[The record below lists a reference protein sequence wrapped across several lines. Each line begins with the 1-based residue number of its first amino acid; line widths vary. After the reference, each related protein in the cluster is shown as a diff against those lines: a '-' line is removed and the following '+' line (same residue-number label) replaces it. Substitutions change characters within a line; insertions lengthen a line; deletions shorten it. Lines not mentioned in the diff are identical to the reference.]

1 MQSEQKENKQYK
13 SILTNRVDK
22 SEWTFPTKA
31 VGNFSGIVVE
41 MHGIDNEA
49 NEGHGTVLIGD
60 SDRPVGTIKKTWQL
74 HNFTPVDVTIEKVQ
88 VVKPAKA

>member
-1 MQSEQKENKQYK
+1 MQTERKENKQYK

-22 SEWTFPTKA
+22 SEWKFPTKS

-74 HNFTPVDVTIEKVQ
+74 HNFTPVDGTIEKVE
-88 VVKPAKA
+88 VVKTAKA